1 MDIQSSKMTYAFK
14 LKPQAL
20 NELQSATL
28 EWQLKMGMELLFTSL
43 NPDYENWIRSGLIHD
58 YFGYDI
64 EINTDYWYAMFYG
77 ESEDKEAFVNLID
90 RVLSSDIRPLLPYLK
105 QLKRRYLSYTYRLM
119 DDQDDYAIHYLRN
132 AFFKLS
138 IEDTIRIIDELS
150 EEAVLE
156 AMETLK
162 TNQRSVVVIKKA

>member
-1 MDIQSSKMTYAFK
+1 
-14 LKPQAL
+14 
-20 NELQSATL
+20 
-28 EWQLKMGMELLFTSL
+28 
-43 NPDYENWIRSGLIHD
+43 
-58 YFGYDI
+58 
-64 EINTDYWYAMFYG
+64 MFYG
-77 ESEDKEAFVNLID
+77 ETEDKESFVILID
-90 RVLSSDIRPLLPYLK
+90 SVLSSDIRPLLPYLK

-150 EEAVLE
+150 EESILE

-162 TNQRSVVVIKKA
+162 TNQRSVVIIQKA